1 MGKKCKKSKKISN
14 FFLFS
19 SLIIIIVIS
28 GVCIIKYN
36 FFKTE
41 KTRNINISYLSDEF
55 VNKYFKEISENN
67 SNEDKDNM
75 LIVIS
80 KSKIKNSYGA
90 KNIIEAPNNQYI
102 LQYDSDEEK
111 KSALEQLKKDKKIE
125 SVEENGVYTT
135 QSTNYN
141 SWGIEKMALDS
152 ASASSNSYSENL
164 KPVTVAIIDTGC
176 DMSLFN
182 KYYNG
187 KISET
192 YNVLE
197 NSKTL
202 MSDENGHGTHVSGT
216 IAEGTPDNVK
226 ILPIKVSRDGD
237 MYYTDVIAGINYIV
251 RNKKADVINMSFGG
265 YGYNGALKQ
274 AIESA
279 KEQNIIS
286 VAAAGNENTSEKLYP
301 AALDNTIAIASVDS
315 NLKKSSFSN
324 YGSYITFTAPGTKI
338 KSIMGKDAAISKENG
353 NNDDDDHETI
363 SGTSMA
369 TPHAVSSVAILKGY
383 NKDLTLDNIID
394 ILKES
399 SIDLGEPGWD
409 QYYGNGLISFQ
420 NVEFC
425 NGKYCDKYG
434 IYKNKSKEIINV
446 EIKEIKF
453 TKYNY
458 YSITNLMGTKTDV
471 LYADGTEKTL
481 SLGDITDLE
490 VLNYSPTIS
499 DTQKVTIKVG
509 DISKE
514 IEIKN
519 PTNLESG
526 WEYNALDNEKV
537 EIIGYKNHNLEI
549 SKLYVPETI
558 DSKQVTAFADDFK
571 FSESGADF
579 KNYVHLYLPSYFKR
593 IGNYALSNTN
603 IKYIHGTNDGIEI
616 GNHAF
621 ESSQIETID
630 IPIAEIGEYAFKDC
644 YELLSLDIIG
654 KNDNSGTRQMSIGK
668 YAFYN
673 CKKLTKLYHSKYD
686 QIVLDEIKE
695 YTFYN
700 CVSLSSIEL
709 YISSDIKGYAFY
721 NTFMLSKFDFGTV
734 NSIGEYAFSESGIER
749 INIGAPFDTIYS
761 FAFKNCKKLKEVT
774 FDGSRIESKAFLN
787 SGVEELYLYGADYI
801 AEDAFAYSPIKKV
814 YGRSELNGPYKVID
828 RVGIVE
834 NNNKLLIGVSNSGSV
849 SDIELPDYITEI
861 GNYAYT
867 GNTYLRNV
875 TIPETVKRLGENSF
889 KDCNWLKNVYFLG
902 YNLYINENT
911 FKRTNE
917 GEIKNEDLIF
927 YTHKD
932 SSIKDWL
939 DSNNYNYRHFE
950 PDKYEIMNLKD
961 KYTAAQYLVNDDV
974 PYAKLTYYEKETREE
989 YLYEGDY
996 SVKGP
1001 LSEGRTFS
1009 KEYQDPSKGIQFGD
1023 TYLIISIKTK
1033 QGYDVLVNEKVPIV
1047 VVKAIPTYTIPTD
1060 LTAEFGQKLS
1070 EIQLPDGFEWMDD
1083 SQIINKGGKVKYKA
1097 KYIPS
1102 DTKNYETIEN
1112 IDIIINVNKEKKIIN
1127 PEISIQNKVY
1137 DGKTNISL
1145 ENINVSNLEKSE
1157 YSILSAI
1164 SSDENVGKKKA
1175 TIKLKLSDD
1184 KFIDYSF
1191 DNGKQ
1196 EKDFIVDFTIE
1207 PLKISKPVSPTWN
1220 YVYNGKEITLDVP
1233 GYNED
1238 TMIAKNNKG
1247 TNVGIYDVIISLKN
1261 TNYIWEDGTTKDVI
1275 VKVEISKADI
1285 SVQDNSKDV
1294 TVKYDG
1300 KEHTIDVDLIYSS
1313 DYTLRYMDS
1322 NGEYTLNELPKYKEV
1337 GIYEIKYKVFYDN
1350 NHKEYFGKRTL
1361 TIEDD
1366 ISYIINNY
1374 EVDKIN
1380 NYISKIMVNTEY
1392 DTFKSN
1398 ITLGSGYTV
1407 NIDYK
1412 EIDNKKILYTGG
1424 KTRIMHNTDLYKE
1437 FTNVVIG
1444 DINGDGK
1451 INSADLLKIRQ
1462 HLLGTNVLNGAY
1474 FLSSDIN
1481 YDNTINSADLLR
1493 VRQHLL
1499 GLKLI
1504 K

>member
-1 MGKKCKKSKKISN
+1 M
-14 FFLFS
+14 
-19 SLIIIIVIS
+19 
-28 GVCIIKYN
+28 
-36 FFKTE
+36 
-41 KTRNINISYLSDEF
+41 
-55 VNKYFKEISENN
+55 
-67 SNEDKDNM
+67 
-75 LIVIS
+75 
-80 KSKIKNSYGA
+80 
-90 KNIIEAPNNQYI
+90 
-102 LQYDSDEEK
+102 
-111 KSALEQLKKDKKIE
+111 
-125 SVEENGVYTT
+125 
-135 QSTNYN
+135 
-141 SWGIEKMALDS
+141 
-152 ASASSNSYSENL
+152 
-164 KPVTVAIIDTGC
+164 
-176 DMSLFN
+176 
-182 KYYNG
+182 
-187 KISET
+187 
-192 YNVLE
+192 
-197 NSKTL
+197 
-202 MSDENGHGTHVSGT
+202 
-216 IAEGTPDNVK
+216 
-226 ILPIKVSRDGD
+226 PI
-237 MYYTDVIAGINYIV
+237 T
-251 RNKKADVINMSFGG
+251 
-265 YGYNGALKQ
+265 
-274 AIESA
+274 
-279 KEQNIIS
+279 
-286 VAAAGNENTSEKLYP
+286 
-301 AALDNTIAIASVDS
+301 
-315 NLKKSSFSN
+315 
-324 YGSYITFTAPGTKI
+324 
-338 KSIMGKDAAISKENG
+338 
-353 NNDDDDHETI
+353 
-363 SGTSMA
+363 
-369 TPHAVSSVAILKGY
+369 
-383 NKDLTLDNIID
+383 
-394 ILKES
+394 
-399 SIDLGEPGWD
+399 
-409 QYYGNGLISFQ
+409 
-420 NVEFC
+420 
-425 NGKYCDKYG
+425 
-434 IYKNKSKEIINV
+434 
-446 EIKEIKF
+446 
-453 TKYNY
+453 
-458 YSITNLMGTKTDV
+458 
-471 LYADGTEKTL
+471 
-481 SLGDITDLE
+481 
-490 VLNYSPTIS
+490 
-499 DTQKVTIKVG
+499 
-509 DISKE
+509 
-514 IEIKN
+514 
-519 PTNLESG
+519 
-526 WEYNALDNEKV
+526 
-537 EIIGYKNHNLEI
+537 
-549 SKLYVPETI
+549 
-558 DSKQVTAFADDFK
+558 
-571 FSESGADF
+571 
-579 KNYVHLYLPSYFKR
+579 
-593 IGNYALSNTN
+593 
-603 IKYIHGTNDGIEI
+603 
-616 GNHAF
+616 
-621 ESSQIETID
+621 
-630 IPIAEIGEYAFKDC
+630 EIGEYAFKDC

-749 INIGAPFDTIYS
+749 INIGAPFDTISS
-761 FAFKNCKKLKEVT
+761 FAFKNCKNLKEVT

-875 TIPETVKRLGENSF
+875 TIPGTVKRLGENSF

-989 YLYEGDY
+989 YLYEDDY

-1033 QGYDVLVNEKVPIV
+1033 QGYDVLVNEKIPIV
-1047 VVKAIPTYTIPTD
+1047 VVKATPTYTIPTD

-1070 EIQLPDGFEWMDD
+1070 EIQLPDGFKWMND

-1112 IDIIINVNKEKKIIN
+1112 IDITINVNKEKKIIN

-1137 DGKTNISL
+1137 DGTTNISL
-1145 ENINVSNLEKSE
+1145 ENINISNLEKNE

-1220 YVYNGKEITLDVP
+1220 YVYNGKEIILDVP

-1412 EIDNKKILYTGG
+1412 EINNKKILYTGG
-1424 KTRIMHNTDLYKE
+1424 KTKIMHNTDLYKE

-1499 GLKLI
+1499 GSKLI

>member
-1 MGKKCKKSKKISN
+1 MKTNKLKMIMTI
-14 FFLFS
+14 FFTIFIL
-19 SLIIIIVIS
+19 
-28 GVCIIKYN
+28 CI
-36 FFKTE
+36 
-41 KTRNINISYLSDEF
+41 
-55 VNKYFKEISENN
+55 
-67 SNEDKDNM
+67 
-75 LIVIS
+75 
-80 KSKIKNSYGA
+80 
-90 KNIIEAPNNQYI
+90 
-102 LQYDSDEEK
+102 
-111 KSALEQLKKDKKIE
+111 
-125 SVEENGVYTT
+125 
-135 QSTNYN
+135 
-141 SWGIEKMALDS
+141 
-152 ASASSNSYSENL
+152 
-164 KPVTVAIIDTGC
+164 
-176 DMSLFN
+176 
-182 KYYNG
+182 
-187 KISET
+187 
-192 YNVLE
+192 
-197 NSKTL
+197 
-202 MSDENGHGTHVSGT
+202 
-216 IAEGTPDNVK
+216 
-226 ILPIKVSRDGD
+226 
-237 MYYTDVIAGINYIV
+237 
-251 RNKKADVINMSFGG
+251 
-265 YGYNGALKQ
+265 
-274 AIESA
+274 
-279 KEQNIIS
+279 
-286 VAAAGNENTSEKLYP
+286 
-301 AALDNTIAIASVDS
+301 
-315 NLKKSSFSN
+315 
-324 YGSYITFTAPGTKI
+324 
-338 KSIMGKDAAISKENG
+338 
-353 NNDDDDHETI
+353 
-363 SGTSMA
+363 
-369 TPHAVSSVAILKGY
+369 
-383 NKDLTLDNIID
+383 
-394 ILKES
+394 
-399 SIDLGEPGWD
+399 
-409 QYYGNGLISFQ
+409 
-420 NVEFC
+420 
-425 NGKYCDKYG
+425 
-434 IYKNKSKEIINV
+434 
-446 EIKEIKF
+446 
-453 TKYNY
+453 
-458 YSITNLMGTKTDV
+458 
-471 LYADGTEKTL
+471 L
-481 SLGDITDLE
+481 SLT
-490 VLNYSPTIS
+490 V
-499 DTQKVTIKVG
+499 
-509 DISKE
+509 
-514 IEIKN
+514 
-519 PTNLESG
+519 
-526 WEYNALDNEKV
+526 NA
-537 EIIGYKNHNLEI
+537 
-549 SKLYVPETI
+549 
-558 DSKQVTAFADDFK
+558 
-571 FSESGADF
+571 
-579 KNYVHLYLPSYFKR
+579 
-593 IGNYALSNTN
+593 
-603 IKYIHGTNDGIEI
+603 TNDEIEI

-630 IPIAEIGEYAFKDC
+630 IPITEIGEYAFKDC

-749 INIGAPFDTIYS
+749 INIGAPFDTISS
-761 FAFKNCKKLKEVT
+761 FAFKNCKNLKEVT

-1033 QGYDVLVNEKVPIV
+1033 QGYDVLVNEKIPIV
-1047 VVKAIPTYTIPTD
+1047 VVKATPTYTIPTD

-1070 EIQLPDGFEWMDD
+1070 EIQLPDGFKWMDD

-1112 IDIIINVNKEKKIIN
+1112 IDITINVNKEKKIIN
-1127 PEISIQNKVY
+1127 PEISIKNKVY
-1137 DGKTNISL
+1137 DGSTNISL
-1145 ENINVSNLEKSE
+1145 ENINVSNLEKNE

-1164 SSDENVGKKKA
+1164 SSDENVSKKKA

-1220 YVYNGKEITLDVP
+1220 YVYNGKEIILDVP

-1238 TMIAKNNKG
+1238 TMIAKNNTG

-1412 EIDNKKILYTGG
+1412 EINNKKILYTGG
-1424 KTRIMHNTDLYKE
+1424 KTKIMHNTDLYKE

-1499 GLKLI
+1499 GSKLI

>member
-14 FFLFS
+14 FFVFS

-28 GVCIIKYN
+28 GVCIIKDN

-111 KSALEQLKKDKKIE
+111 KSALEQLKKDNQIE

-135 QSTNYN
+135 ETTNYN

-152 ASASSNSYSENL
+152 AITSTNTYSENM

-182 KYYNG
+182 KYYGG
-187 KISET
+187 KISEF

-197 NSKTL
+197 TSTTV
-202 MSDENGHGTHVSGT
+202 MMDEDGHGTHIAGT

-226 ILPIKVSRDGD
+226 ILPIKVSRDGN
-237 MYYTDVIAGINYIV
+237 MYYTDIIAGINYIV
-251 RNKKADVINMSFGG
+251 RYNKASVINMSFGG
-265 YGYNGALKQ
+265 YGYNVALDQ

-279 KEQNIIS
+279 NQKNIIS
-286 VAAAGNENTSEKLYP
+286 VAAAGNNNTSKKHYPSSLENTIS
-301 AALDNTIAIASVDS
+301 IASVDS
-315 NLKKSSFSN
+315 DLVKSSFSN
-324 YGSYITFTAPGTKI
+324 YGTEITFTAPGTKI
-338 KSIMGKDAAISKENG
+338 KSIMGKDASISKENG
-353 NNDDDDHETI
+353 NNDDDDHEII

-369 TPHAVSSVAILKGY
+369 TPHAVSAVAILKGY

-458 YSITNLMGTKTDV
+458 YSITNLMGTKADV

-519 PTNLESG
+519 PTNFESG

-571 FSESGADF
+571 FSELGADF

-603 IKYIHGTNDGIEI
+603 IKYIHGTNDEIEI

-630 IPIAEIGEYAFKDC
+630 IPITEIGEYAFKDC

-654 KNDNSGTRQMSIGK
+654 KNDNSGTRQMTIGK

-749 INIGAPFDTIYS
+749 INIGAPFDTISS
-761 FAFKNCKKLKEVT
+761 FTFKNCKNLKEVT

-927 YTHKD
+927 YAHKD

-1033 QGYDVLVNEKVPIV
+1033 QGYDVLVNEKIPIV
-1047 VVKAIPTYTIPTD
+1047 VVKATPTYTIPTD

-1070 EIQLPDGFEWMDD
+1070 EIQLPDGFKWMDD

-1112 IDIIINVNKEKKIIN
+1112 IDITINVNKEKKIIN

-1137 DGKTNISL
+1137 DGTTNISL
-1145 ENINVSNLEKSE
+1145 ENINISNLEKNE

-1220 YVYNGKEITLDVP
+1220 YVYNGKEIILDVP

-1238 TMIAKNNKG
+1238 TMIAKNNTG

-1337 GIYEIKYKVFYDN
+1337 GIYEIKYKIFYDN

-1412 EIDNKKILYTGG
+1412 EINNKKILYTGG
-1424 KTRIMHNTDLYKE
+1424 KTKIMHNTDLYKE

-1462 HLLGTNVLNGAY
+1462 HLLGTNVLNGVY

-1499 GLKLI
+1499 GSKLI

>member
-1 MGKKCKKSKKISN
+1 M
-14 FFLFS
+14 
-19 SLIIIIVIS
+19 
-28 GVCIIKYN
+28 
-36 FFKTE
+36 
-41 KTRNINISYLSDEF
+41 
-55 VNKYFKEISENN
+55 
-67 SNEDKDNM
+67 
-75 LIVIS
+75 
-80 KSKIKNSYGA
+80 
-90 KNIIEAPNNQYI
+90 
-102 LQYDSDEEK
+102 
-111 KSALEQLKKDKKIE
+111 
-125 SVEENGVYTT
+125 
-135 QSTNYN
+135 
-141 SWGIEKMALDS
+141 
-152 ASASSNSYSENL
+152 
-164 KPVTVAIIDTGC
+164 
-176 DMSLFN
+176 
-182 KYYNG
+182 
-187 KISET
+187 
-192 YNVLE
+192 
-197 NSKTL
+197 
-202 MSDENGHGTHVSGT
+202 
-216 IAEGTPDNVK
+216 
-226 ILPIKVSRDGD
+226 
-237 MYYTDVIAGINYIV
+237 
-251 RNKKADVINMSFGG
+251 
-265 YGYNGALKQ
+265 
-274 AIESA
+274 
-279 KEQNIIS
+279 
-286 VAAAGNENTSEKLYP
+286 
-301 AALDNTIAIASVDS
+301 
-315 NLKKSSFSN
+315 
-324 YGSYITFTAPGTKI
+324 
-338 KSIMGKDAAISKENG
+338 
-353 NNDDDDHETI
+353 
-363 SGTSMA
+363 
-369 TPHAVSSVAILKGY
+369 
-383 NKDLTLDNIID
+383 
-394 ILKES
+394 
-399 SIDLGEPGWD
+399 
-409 QYYGNGLISFQ
+409 
-420 NVEFC
+420 
-425 NGKYCDKYG
+425 
-434 IYKNKSKEIINV
+434 
-446 EIKEIKF
+446 
-453 TKYNY
+453 
-458 YSITNLMGTKTDV
+458 
-471 LYADGTEKTL
+471 
-481 SLGDITDLE
+481 
-490 VLNYSPTIS
+490 
-499 DTQKVTIKVG
+499 
-509 DISKE
+509 
-514 IEIKN
+514 
-519 PTNLESG
+519 
-526 WEYNALDNEKV
+526 
-537 EIIGYKNHNLEI
+537 
-549 SKLYVPETI
+549 YVPETI

-603 IKYIHGTNDGIEI
+603 IKYIHGTNDEIEI

-630 IPIAEIGEYAFKDC
+630 IPITEIGEYAFKDC

-787 SGVEELYLYGADYI
+787 SGVEELYLYGVDYI

-814 YGRSELNGPYKVID
+814 YGRSELNEPYKVID

-1033 QGYDVLVNEKVPIV
+1033 QGYDVLVNEKIPIV
-1047 VVKAIPTYTIPTD
+1047 VVKATPTYTIPTD

-1070 EIQLPDGFEWMDD
+1070 EIQLPEGFEWMNS
-1083 SQIINKGGKVKYKA
+1083 SQIINKGGQAKYKA
-1097 KYIPS
+1097 KYVPK
-1102 DTKNYETIEN
+1102 DTKNYEIVEN
-1112 IDIIINVNKEKKIIN
+1112 IDIAINVNKEKKIIN

-1137 DGKTNISL
+1137 DGTTNISL
-1145 ENINVSNLEKSE
+1145 ENINVSNLEKNE

-1220 YVYNGKEITLDVP
+1220 YVYNGKEIILDVP

-1238 TMIAKNNKG
+1238 TMIAKNNKK

-1412 EIDNKKILYTGG
+1412 EINNKKILYTGG
-1424 KTRIMHNTDLYKE
+1424 KTKIMHNTDLYKE

-1499 GLKLI
+1499 GSKLI

>member
-1 MGKKCKKSKKISN
+1 M
-14 FFLFS
+14 
-19 SLIIIIVIS
+19 
-28 GVCIIKYN
+28 
-36 FFKTE
+36 T
-41 KTRNINISYLSDEF
+41 
-55 VNKYFKEISENN
+55 
-67 SNEDKDNM
+67 
-75 LIVIS
+75 
-80 KSKIKNSYGA
+80 
-90 KNIIEAPNNQYI
+90 
-102 LQYDSDEEK
+102 
-111 KSALEQLKKDKKIE
+111 
-125 SVEENGVYTT
+125 
-135 QSTNYN
+135 
-141 SWGIEKMALDS
+141 
-152 ASASSNSYSENL
+152 
-164 KPVTVAIIDTGC
+164 
-176 DMSLFN
+176 
-182 KYYNG
+182 
-187 KISET
+187 
-192 YNVLE
+192 
-197 NSKTL
+197 
-202 MSDENGHGTHVSGT
+202 
-216 IAEGTPDNVK
+216 
-226 ILPIKVSRDGD
+226 
-237 MYYTDVIAGINYIV
+237 
-251 RNKKADVINMSFGG
+251 
-265 YGYNGALKQ
+265 
-274 AIESA
+274 
-279 KEQNIIS
+279 
-286 VAAAGNENTSEKLYP
+286 
-301 AALDNTIAIASVDS
+301 
-315 NLKKSSFSN
+315 
-324 YGSYITFTAPGTKI
+324 
-338 KSIMGKDAAISKENG
+338 
-353 NNDDDDHETI
+353 
-363 SGTSMA
+363 
-369 TPHAVSSVAILKGY
+369 
-383 NKDLTLDNIID
+383 
-394 ILKES
+394 
-399 SIDLGEPGWD
+399 
-409 QYYGNGLISFQ
+409 
-420 NVEFC
+420 
-425 NGKYCDKYG
+425 
-434 IYKNKSKEIINV
+434 
-446 EIKEIKF
+446 
-453 TKYNY
+453 
-458 YSITNLMGTKTDV
+458 
-471 LYADGTEKTL
+471 
-481 SLGDITDLE
+481 
-490 VLNYSPTIS
+490 
-499 DTQKVTIKVG
+499 
-509 DISKE
+509 
-514 IEIKN
+514 
-519 PTNLESG
+519 
-526 WEYNALDNEKV
+526 
-537 EIIGYKNHNLEI
+537 
-549 SKLYVPETI
+549 
-558 DSKQVTAFADDFK
+558 
-571 FSESGADF
+571 
-579 KNYVHLYLPSYFKR
+579 
-593 IGNYALSNTN
+593 
-603 IKYIHGTNDGIEI
+603 
-616 GNHAF
+616 
-621 ESSQIETID
+621 
-630 IPIAEIGEYAFKDC
+630 
-644 YELLSLDIIG
+644 
-654 KNDNSGTRQMSIGK
+654 IGK

-749 INIGAPFDTIYS
+749 INIGAPFDTISS
-761 FAFKNCKKLKEVT
+761 FAFKNCKNLKEVT

-1033 QGYDVLVNEKVPIV
+1033 QGYDVLVNEKIPIV
-1047 VVKAIPTYTIPTD
+1047 VVKATPTYTIPTD

-1112 IDIIINVNKEKKIIN
+1112 IDITINVNKEKKIIN
-1127 PEISIQNKVY
+1127 PEISIKNKVY
-1137 DGKTNISL
+1137 DGSTNISL
-1145 ENINVSNLEKSE
+1145 ENINVSNLEKNE

-1247 TNVGIYDVIISLKN
+1247 TNAGIYDVIISLKN

-1412 EIDNKKILYTGG
+1412 EINNKKILYTGG

-1499 GLKLI
+1499 GSKLI

>member
-1 MGKKCKKSKKISN
+1 M
-14 FFLFS
+14 
-19 SLIIIIVIS
+19 
-28 GVCIIKYN
+28 
-36 FFKTE
+36 
-41 KTRNINISYLSDEF
+41 
-55 VNKYFKEISENN
+55 
-67 SNEDKDNM
+67 
-75 LIVIS
+75 
-80 KSKIKNSYGA
+80 
-90 KNIIEAPNNQYI
+90 
-102 LQYDSDEEK
+102 
-111 KSALEQLKKDKKIE
+111 
-125 SVEENGVYTT
+125 
-135 QSTNYN
+135 
-141 SWGIEKMALDS
+141 
-152 ASASSNSYSENL
+152 
-164 KPVTVAIIDTGC
+164 
-176 DMSLFN
+176 
-182 KYYNG
+182 
-187 KISET
+187 
-192 YNVLE
+192 
-197 NSKTL
+197 
-202 MSDENGHGTHVSGT
+202 
-216 IAEGTPDNVK
+216 
-226 ILPIKVSRDGD
+226 
-237 MYYTDVIAGINYIV
+237 
-251 RNKKADVINMSFGG
+251 
-265 YGYNGALKQ
+265 
-274 AIESA
+274 
-279 KEQNIIS
+279 
-286 VAAAGNENTSEKLYP
+286 
-301 AALDNTIAIASVDS
+301 
-315 NLKKSSFSN
+315 
-324 YGSYITFTAPGTKI
+324 
-338 KSIMGKDAAISKENG
+338 
-353 NNDDDDHETI
+353 
-363 SGTSMA
+363 
-369 TPHAVSSVAILKGY
+369 
-383 NKDLTLDNIID
+383 
-394 ILKES
+394 
-399 SIDLGEPGWD
+399 
-409 QYYGNGLISFQ
+409 
-420 NVEFC
+420 
-425 NGKYCDKYG
+425 
-434 IYKNKSKEIINV
+434 
-446 EIKEIKF
+446 
-453 TKYNY
+453 
-458 YSITNLMGTKTDV
+458 
-471 LYADGTEKTL
+471 
-481 SLGDITDLE
+481 
-490 VLNYSPTIS
+490 
-499 DTQKVTIKVG
+499 
-509 DISKE
+509 
-514 IEIKN
+514 
-519 PTNLESG
+519 
-526 WEYNALDNEKV
+526 
-537 EIIGYKNHNLEI
+537 
-549 SKLYVPETI
+549 
-558 DSKQVTAFADDFK
+558 
-571 FSESGADF
+571 
-579 KNYVHLYLPSYFKR
+579 
-593 IGNYALSNTN
+593 
-603 IKYIHGTNDGIEI
+603 
-616 GNHAF
+616 
-621 ESSQIETID
+621 
-630 IPIAEIGEYAFKDC
+630 
-644 YELLSLDIIG
+644 
-654 KNDNSGTRQMSIGK
+654 
-668 YAFYN
+668 
-673 CKKLTKLYHSKYD
+673 
-686 QIVLDEIKE
+686 
-695 YTFYN
+695 
-700 CVSLSSIEL
+700 
-709 YISSDIKGYAFY
+709 
-721 NTFMLSKFDFGTV
+721 
-734 NSIGEYAFSESGIER
+734 
-749 INIGAPFDTIYS
+749 
-761 FAFKNCKKLKEVT
+761 KEVT

-828 RVGIVE
+828 RVVVVE

-989 YLYEGDY
+989 YLYEDDY

-1033 QGYDVLVNEKVPIV
+1033 QGYDVLVNEKIPIV
-1047 VVKAIPTYTIPTD
+1047 VVKATPTYTIPTD

-1070 EIQLPDGFEWMDD
+1070 EIQLPDGFKWMDD

-1112 IDIIINVNKEKKIIN
+1112 IDITINVNKEKKIIN

-1137 DGKTNISL
+1137 DGTTNISL
-1145 ENINVSNLEKSE
+1145 ENINVSNLEKNE

-1220 YVYNGKEITLDVP
+1220 YVYNGKEIILDVP

-1238 TMIAKNNKG
+1238 TMIAKNNRG

-1285 SVQDNSKDV
+1285 SVQDSSKDV

-1412 EIDNKKILYTGG
+1412 EINNKKILYTGG
-1424 KTRIMHNTDLYKE
+1424 KTKIMHNTDLYKE

-1499 GLKLI
+1499 GSKLI